1 MSERGRVLYIG
12 GFELPDKNAAAQRV
26 IGIAKSLRDTGYEV
40 RFINALKEYAG
51 EPRNT
56 EYFGFS
62 TFEYKREG
70 DKDYLFGAHKAIS
83 IIQIEKPKAV
93 IAYNYPAVA
102 LNRIRKYCQ
111 ANNIK
116 CIADVTEWPKPVGGN
131 IVYKIIKELDTA
143 FRMRY
148 VQKHVDSVIAISRY
162 LYDYYK
168 PHVPTV
174 LIPPTVD
181 ITDEKWNYCSK
192 NNSGFVSFVYAG
204 SPSALKE
211 RLDVIVRAI
220 QECAKTERVAFNVV
234 GITKEQFIQM
244 YSWNAVLP
252 EDIVFCG
259 RLPHTDV
266 IRIVKKSS
274 WSIILRDNN
283 IVVKAGF
290 PTKLVESISCG
301 TPVIANRFSNI
312 EDYLDENN
320 GLIVDDV
327 GNIGEILKTACRK
340 KLIVNLDMF
349 DYRRF
354 TDEVERAIE
363 FR

>member
-1 MSERGRVLYIG
+1 MSGSGKVLYIG

-26 IGIAKSLRDTGYEV
+26 IGIAKSLREAGHEV
-40 RFINALKEYAG
+40 RFVNALKEYAR
-51 EPRNT
+51 EPHDT

-83 IIQIEKPKAV
+83 IIQKEKPNAV

-116 CIADVTEWPKPVGGN
+116 CIADVTEWPKPVGGS
-131 IVYKIIKELDTA
+131 IVYRIIKELDTA
-143 FRMRY
+143 YRMRY
-148 VQKHVDSVIAISRY
+148 VQKHVDSVVAISRF
-162 LYDYYK
+162 LYDYYREK
-168 PHVPTV
+168 VPTV

-181 ITDEKWNYCSK
+181 ISDDKWNVGVEK
-192 NNSGFVSFVYAG
+192 KTEVTSFAYAG

-211 RLDVIVRAI
+211 KLDVIVRAI
-220 QECAKTERVAFNVV
+220 IECGKTERIVFNVV
-234 GITKEQFIQM
+234 GITKNQFVQM
-244 YSWNAVLP
+244 YSWAGDLP
-252 EDIVFCG
+252 KEIVFWG
-259 RLPHTDV
+259 RIPHTDV
-266 IRIVKKSS
+266 IRIVRESS

-301 TPVIANRFSNI
+301 TPVIVNRFSNVT
-312 EDYLDENN
+312 DYLTKNN
-320 GLIVDDV
+320 SLLI
-327 GNIGEILKTACRK
+327 NSKEEIEEAIKTACK
-340 KLIVNLDMF
+340 YTPIVDRERF
-349 DYRRF
+349 DYRRY
-354 TDEVERAIE
+354 TSIIHEAVS
-363 FR
+363 